1 MNDRSRSYGVTVAVT
16 AAEAHAEAARD
27 QKVTETML
35 SRSLSL
41 QCGEHAATHAK
52 RALEEM
58 FDSKKPEANAGEG
71 RGSAEVVGSDGEA
84 SGLQQEE
91 QKEEEEVE
99 EEEGLEADDEPDAF
113 LDLRRDLQG
122 RSLVRL
128 HKRAVR
134 DGVSAADVDQAM
146 DAADP
151 KAGLIAVIVAVAESR
166 ALETR

>member
-1 MNDRSRSYGVTVAVT
+1 MNDRSYGVTVAVT

-84 SGLQQEE
+84 SGSQ
-91 QKEEEEVE
+91 E
-99 EEEGLEADDEPDAF
+99 EEEGLEADNEPDDAF

-122 RSLVRL
+122 RSVVRL
-128 HKRAVR
+128 HKRAMR
-134 DGVSAADVDQAM
+134 DGVSAAAVDQAM

-151 KAGLIAVIVAVAESR
+151 KAGLIALIVEVAESR

>member
-1 MNDRSRSYGVTVAVT
+1 MNDRSYGVTVAVT

-58 FDSKKPEANAGEG
+58 FDSKQPEANAGEG

-84 SGLQQEE
+84 SGSQ
-91 QKEEEEVE
+91 E
-99 EEEGLEADDEPDAF
+99 EEEGLEADNEPDDAF

-122 RSLVRL
+122 RSVVRL
-128 HKRAVR
+128 HKRAAR
-134 DGVSAADVDQAM
+134 DGVSAAAVDQAM

-151 KAGLIAVIVAVAESR
+151 KAGLIALIVEVAESR

>member
-1 MNDRSRSYGVTVAVT
+1 VNDRSYGVTVAVT

-58 FDSKKPEANAGEG
+58 FDSKKPEASAGEG

-84 SGLQQEE
+84 SGSQQEE
-91 QKEEEEVE
+91 EEED
-99 EEEGLEADDEPDAF
+99 GLKADDEPDAF

-122 RSLVRL
+122 RSVVRL

-134 DGVSAADVDQAM
+134 DGVSAAAVDQAM

-151 KAGLIAVIVAVAESR
+151 KAGLIALIVEVAESR

>member
-1 MNDRSRSYGVTVAVT
+1 MNDRSYGVTVAVT
-16 AAEAHAEAARD
+16 AAEAHAETARD

-58 FDSKKPEANAGEG
+58 FDSKRPEANAGEG

-84 SGLQQEE
+84 SGSQ
-91 QKEEEEVE
+91 E
-99 EEEGLEADDEPDAF
+99 EEEGLEADNEPDDAF

-122 RSLVRL
+122 RSVVRL

-134 DGVSAADVDQAM
+134 DGVSAAAVDQAM

-151 KAGLIAVIVAVAESR
+151 KAGLIALIVEVAESR

>member
-1 MNDRSRSYGVTVAVT
+1 M
-16 AAEAHAEAARD
+16 
-27 QKVTETML
+27 TETML

-84 SGLQQEE
+84 SGSQQE
-91 QKEEEEVE
+91 E
-99 EEEGLEADDEPDAF
+99 EEEGLEADNEPDDAF

-122 RSLVRL
+122 RSVVRL

-134 DGVSAADVDQAM
+134 DGVSAAAVDQAM

-151 KAGLIAVIVAVAESR
+151 KAGLIALIVEVAESR

>member
-1 MNDRSRSYGVTVAVT
+1 
-16 AAEAHAEAARD
+16 
-27 QKVTETML
+27 
-35 SRSLSL
+35 
-41 QCGEHAATHAK
+41 
-52 RALEEM
+52 M

-84 SGLQQEE
+84 SGSQQE
-91 QKEEEEVE
+91 E
-99 EEEGLEADDEPDAF
+99 EEEGLEHDDEPDAF

-122 RSLVRL
+122 RSVVRL

-134 DGVSAADVDQAM
+134 DGVSAAAVDQAM

-151 KAGLIAVIVAVAESR
+151 KAGLIALIVEVAESR

>member
-1 MNDRSRSYGVTVAVT
+1 MNDRSYGVTVAVT

-84 SGLQQEE
+84 SGSQQ
-91 QKEEEEVE
+91 QE
-99 EEEGLEADDEPDAF
+99 EEEGLEDDDDEPDAF

-122 RSLVRL
+122 RSVVRL
-128 HKRAVR
+128 HKRAAR
-134 DGVSAADVDQAM
+134 DGVSAAAVDQAM

-151 KAGLIAVIVAVAESR
+151 KAGLIALIVEVAESR

>member
-71 RGSAEVVGSDGEA
+71 RGSAEVVDSDGEA
-84 SGLQQEE
+84 SGSQQEE
-91 QKEEEEVE
+91 EEEGK
-99 EEEGLEADDEPDAF
+99 GLEADDEPDAF

>member
-1 MNDRSRSYGVTVAVT
+1 MNDRSYGVTVAVT

-58 FDSKKPEANAGEG
+58 FDSKQPEANAGEG

-84 SGLQQEE
+84 SGSQQEE
-91 QKEEEEVE
+91 EEED
-99 EEEGLEADDEPDAF
+99 GLKADDEPDAF

-122 RSLVRL
+122 RSVVRL

-134 DGVSAADVDQAM
+134 DGVSAAAVDQAM

-151 KAGLIAVIVAVAESR
+151 KAGLIALIVEVAESR

>member
-1 MNDRSRSYGVTVAVT
+1 M
-16 AAEAHAEAARD
+16 
-27 QKVTETML
+27 TETML

-58 FDSKKPEANAGEG
+58 FDSKMPEANAGEG

-84 SGLQQEE
+84 SGSQ
-91 QKEEEEVE
+91 E
-99 EEEGLEADDEPDAF
+99 EEEGLEADNEPDDAF

-122 RSLVRL
+122 RSVVRL
-128 HKRAVR
+128 HKRAAR
-134 DGVSAADVDQAM
+134 DGVSAAAVDQAM

-151 KAGLIAVIVAVAESR
+151 KAGLIALIVEVAESR

>member
-1 MNDRSRSYGVTVAVT
+1 
-16 AAEAHAEAARD
+16 
-27 QKVTETML
+27 
-35 SRSLSL
+35 
-41 QCGEHAATHAK
+41 
-52 RALEEM
+52 M

-84 SGLQQEE
+84 SGSQ
-91 QKEEEEVE
+91 EEEEEEEQEE

-122 RSLVRL
+122 RNVVRL

-134 DGVSAADVDQAM
+134 DGVSAAAVDQAM

-151 KAGLIAVIVAVAESR
+151 KAGLIALIVEVAESR

>member
-1 MNDRSRSYGVTVAVT
+1 MNDRSYGVTVAVT

-58 FDSKKPEANAGEG
+58 FDSRKPEAGEG

-84 SGLQQEE
+84 SGSQQE
-91 QKEEEEVE
+91 E
-99 EEEGLEADDEPDAF
+99 EEEGLEHDDEPDAF

-122 RSLVRL
+122 RSVVRL

-134 DGVSAADVDQAM
+134 DGVSAAAVDQAM

-151 KAGLIAVIVAVAESR
+151 KAGLIALIVEVAESR

>member
-84 SGLQQEE
+84 SGSQQEE
-91 QKEEEEVE
+91 PEEEEVE

>member
-1 MNDRSRSYGVTVAVT
+1 MNDRSYGVTVAVT

-71 RGSAEVVGSDGEA
+71 RGSAEVVDSDGEA
-84 SGLQQEE
+84 SGSQQEE
-91 QKEEEEVE
+91 QKEEEGK
-99 EEEGLEADDEPDAF
+99 GLEADDEPDAF

>member
-71 RGSAEVVGSDGEA
+71 RGSAEVVDSDGEA
-84 SGLQQEE
+84 SGSQQEE
-91 QKEEEEVE
+91 QKEEEGK
-99 EEEGLEADDEPDAF
+99 GLEADDEPDAF

>member
-1 MNDRSRSYGVTVAVT
+1 MNDCSYGVTVAVT

-84 SGLQQEE
+84 SGSQ
-91 QKEEEEVE
+91 E
-99 EEEGLEADDEPDAF
+99 EEEGLEADNEPDDAF

-122 RSLVRL
+122 RSVVRL

-134 DGVSAADVDQAM
+134 DGVSAAAVDQAM

-151 KAGLIAVIVAVAESR
+151 KAGLIALIVEVAESR

>member
-1 MNDRSRSYGVTVAVT
+1 M
-16 AAEAHAEAARD
+16 
-27 QKVTETML
+27 TETML

-58 FDSKKPEANAGEG
+58 FDSKQPEANAGEG

-84 SGLQQEE
+84 SGSQ
-91 QKEEEEVE
+91 E
-99 EEEGLEADDEPDAF
+99 EEEGLEADNEPDDAF

-122 RSLVRL
+122 RSVVRL
-128 HKRAVR
+128 HKRAAR
-134 DGVSAADVDQAM
+134 DGVSAAAVDQAM

-151 KAGLIAVIVAVAESR
+151 KAGLIALIVEVAESR

>member
-1 MNDRSRSYGVTVAVT
+1 MNDRSYGVTVAVT

-84 SGLQQEE
+84 SGSQQEE
-91 QKEEEEVE
+91 QKEEEGK
-99 EEEGLEADDEPDAF
+99 GLEADDEPDAF